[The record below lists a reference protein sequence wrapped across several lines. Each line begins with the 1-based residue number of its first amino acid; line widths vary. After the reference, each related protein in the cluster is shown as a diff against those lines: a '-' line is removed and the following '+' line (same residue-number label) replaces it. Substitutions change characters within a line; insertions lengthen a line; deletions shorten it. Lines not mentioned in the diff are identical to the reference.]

1 MASEVFQSFGGNQTD
16 PAQQQSQNPRDAAM
30 NLLQQQGI
38 QIPAG
43 MENNPSAIL
52 NHLMQ
57 SGRIPQGR
65 LQMAQQVMQKMY
77 HK

>member
-1 MASEVFQSFGGNQTD
+1 MASELYQSFG
-16 PAQQQSQNPRDAAM
+16 AQAVPTQQNPREQALS
-30 NLLQQQGI
+30 LLKQRGI
-38 QIPAG
+38 QIPQG

-65 LQMAQQVMQKMY
+65 LNMAQQIMQRMFRR
-77 HK
+77 

>member
-1 MASEVFQSFGGNQTD
+1 MASELFQSFGQQAA
-16 PAQQQSQNPRDAAM
+16 PAQQNPRDAAM
-30 NLLQQQGI
+30 SLLKQHGI
-38 QIPAG
+38 QIPQG

-65 LQMAQQVMQKMY
+65 LNMAQQMLSKLFIR
-77 HK
+77 

>member
-1 MASEVFQSFGGNQTD
+1 MASELFQSFGIQQTA
-16 PAQQQSQNPRDAAM
+16 PAQQNPRDAAM
-30 NLLQQQGI
+30 SLMKQQGI
-38 QIPAG
+38 QIPQG

-65 LQMAQQVMQKMY
+65 LNMAQQMLSKLFRR
-77 HK
+77 